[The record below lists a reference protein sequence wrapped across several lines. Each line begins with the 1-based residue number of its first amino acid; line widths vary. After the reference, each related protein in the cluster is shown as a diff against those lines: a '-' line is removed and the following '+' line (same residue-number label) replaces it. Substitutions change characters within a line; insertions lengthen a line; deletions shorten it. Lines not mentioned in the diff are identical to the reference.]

1 MLLLFG
7 DWLCLH
13 SQVKH
18 KRDTPTLVDSLGKAN
33 ILEEQLQSVMPLWS

>member
-7 DWLCLH
+7 EWLCLH
-13 SQVKH
+13 FQVKH

-33 ILEEQLQSVMPLWS
+33 ILEENLQNVVPRWS